1 LEKKPIEGKEECVLM
16 ESKNPLDKSQELL
29 LASFDEITALL
40 TAIGHPNRFKILILL
55 LKGPLTFQ
63 ALLENTNLKKSA
75 LANHLTHLK
84 DKSLVQKIQHGTY
97 KITDDGRTYIQSI
110 EAAYRESEA
119 RKKKIR
125 EVKKRQ
131 ELARTF
137 LERRQ

>member
-1 LEKKPIEGKEECVLM
+1 M
-16 ESKNPLDKSQELL
+16 DKSQESLL
-29 LASFDEITALL
+29 ISFDEITAIL

-63 ALLENTNLKKSA
+63 ALLKATNLKKSA

-84 DKSLVQKIQHGTY
+84 NKSLIEKIQHGTY
-97 KITDDGRTYIQSI
+97 KITDDGRNYVQSI

-119 RKKKIR
+119 RKKKIKEAEQR
-125 EVKKRQ
+125 E

-137 LERRQ
+137 LERR